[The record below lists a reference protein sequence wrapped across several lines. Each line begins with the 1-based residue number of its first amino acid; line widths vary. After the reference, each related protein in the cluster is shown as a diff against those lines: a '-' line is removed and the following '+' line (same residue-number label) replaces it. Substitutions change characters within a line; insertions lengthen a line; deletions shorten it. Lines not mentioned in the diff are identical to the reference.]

1 MAEEKK
7 PKIDLKARLG
17 KGAAKDAGTPPPPP
31 VEGSSPVVPPPVAPS
46 APISSA
52 PAITPGLP
60 VPPGIPVGP
69 PPALDASN
77 PLARAAGLVPT
88 SAPASVAPAAP
99 ARIEIDETAV
109 HAAAS
114 KARRTGAII
123 AVVTMIIGVG
133 VGWVAGGASEQANA
147 RTASHN
153 DAQDL
158 KKNVDSAKVKLED
171 LAKKLEDGQAAL
183 SGKAGAPTFPKD
195 LANQLGG
202 VNVDFEGSQLAGRRF
217 MGFPKDTTANLVEFI
232 TGVQALNEHKNAVKN
247 MLTKLE
253 KPLTEQFAA
262 AQSGQRTIQHVVLLG
277 GPTGKDPAGNYV
289 ANLALLSPPIT
300 FTGDKPEIPAEL
312 KAVFGGQNVGVS
324 RFKGGPIGE
333 PAAIYVTPGSF
344 NAVCPSETKSAAAQL
359 AVKLGELIRDI
370 RGEKTDPNAALVED
384 KKPGLLERA
393 ETLSKALEKI

>member
-17 KGAAKDAGTPPPPP
+17 KGAAKDAGTPPPPA
-31 VEGSSPVVPPPVAPS
+31 VEGSVPVVAPPAAPS
-46 APISSA
+46 APISSV
-52 PAITPGLP
+52 PAISPGLP

-69 PPALDASN
+69 SPALDASN
-77 PLARAAGLVPT
+77 PLARAAGLVPAA
-88 SAPASVAPAAP
+88 APPSAPAAP

-123 AVVTMIIGVG
+123 AVVTAVVGLG
-133 VGWVAGGASEQANA
+133 VGWVAGGASEQGNA
-147 RTASHN
+147 RTASHA

-158 KKNVDSAKVKLED
+158 KKNVDGAKGKLED

-183 SGKAGAPTFPKD
+183 TGKGGAPTFPKD

-202 VNVDFEGSQLAGRRF
+202 VNIDFEGTQLAGRRF

-247 MLTKLE
+247 LLTKLE

-262 AQSGQRTIQHVVLLG
+262 QQSGQRSIQHVVLLG
-277 GPTGKDPAGNYV
+277 GPTGKDPGGNYV
-289 ANLALLSPPIT
+289 ANIALLSPPIT
-300 FTGDKPEIPAEL
+300 FTGDKPDVPADF
-312 KAVFGGQNVGVS
+312 KAVFSGQNVGVP
-324 RFKGGPIGE
+324 RFKGGAIGE

-359 AVKLGELIRDI
+359 AVKLNELIHDI
-370 RGEKTDPNAALVED
+370 RGDKVDPNAALVD
-384 KKPGLLERA
+384 DTKPGLLERA
-393 ETLSKALEKI
+393 DTLSKALEKI